1 MPKVYIADNAERNL
15 TALLDEADKETS
27 LSLYRQD
34 TDDDGDPV
42 DEGAFLAL
50 VDGLGEAIEYL
61 HTLPEDEA
69 GDHIRT
75 LKMLAGILYCIR
87 VEA

>member
-1 MPKVYIADNAERNL
+1 MPKVYIANNSERNL

-27 LSLYRQD
+27 MSLYRQD

-50 VDGLGEAIEYL
+50 VDGLGEVIQYL
-61 HTLPEDEA
+61 HTLPKDEA
-69 GDHIRT
+69 GEHIRT
-75 LKMLAGILYCIR
+75 LTMLAGILYCIR
-87 VEA
+87 VDA